1 MDRNLRRSGL
11 AGGMMAL
18 GLVLGTGATT
28 ARGQQVV
35 AGPYATPAYSTTG
48 VRYYR
53 PGVVMGRGDA
63 RAVLPS
69 FAPRGG
75 IGTTPFL
82 GNTRGV
88 GNYSVNYDTHGRRAY
103 RTRLFGRRWSRRAW

>member
-1 MDRNLRRSGL
+1 MQRNLRSIGL
-11 AGGMMAL
+11 VGGMMAL
-18 GLVLGTGATT
+18 GLAFGTTSRA
-28 ARGQQVV
+28 QQVV
-35 AGPYATPAYSTTG
+35 AGSYAAPAYPTAG

-53 PGVVMGRGDA
+53 PGVVMGRGDG

-88 GNYSVNYDTHGRRAY
+88 GTYSVNFDAYGRRAY
-103 RTRLFGRRWSRRAW
+103 RPRLFGRRWSRRAW